1 MMHVRTIVLLV
12 CVAGLLAPITQA
24 AEVLTND
31 AIVSMVKAGLGE
43 ELILNKIKMSTGQYD
58 TTTSA
63 LIKLKT
69 EGVSDKIIQAM
80 MGAPSAAGPGAV
92 PPPPA
97 GPMATPPPPPAP
109 VGPPPLAVSVPGAP
123 GMMVIQGQSLFV
135 KVNDRVLE
143 VLPVVAEVAHSMA
156 KHFIP
161 FYFGPGDNWH
171 FVRGQ
176 KAAVR
181 VPKGKP
187 YFYTKVNPSSFQ
199 LMRLTYDSARNF
211 RYVVSTGA
219 AYRGSLSFVV
229 NRLPD
234 DTFELVPSGELEG
247 GEYAFVVGGT
257 FYDFGVE

>member
-1 MMHVRTIVLLV
+1 MMPLRTLLLLV
-12 CVAGLLAPITQA
+12 LVAGLLAPI
-24 AEVLTND
+24 AEASEVMTND

-43 ELILNKIKMSTGQYD
+43 ELILSKIKTSTGQYD
-58 TTTSA
+58 TTTNA
-63 LIKLKT
+63 IIKLKT

-80 MGAPSAAGPGAV
+80 MGAPSAASPALPPASSVPAPLATPTPAV
-92 PPPPA
+92 PPP
-97 GPMATPPPPPAP
+97 G
-109 VGPPPLAVSVPGAP
+109 VP
-123 GMMVIQGQSLFV
+123 GMMVVQGQSLFV

-143 VLPVVAEVAHSMA
+143 ILPVVPEVVHSMA

-176 KAAVR
+176 KAVVR
-181 VPKGKP
+181 LRKGKP
-187 YFYTKVNPSSFQ
+187 SFYTKVNPSSFQ
-199 LMRLTYDSARNF
+199 LMRLTYDSARDF

-219 AYRGSLSFVV
+219 TYKGGLSFVV
-229 NRLPD
+229 NRLQD

-247 GEYAFVVGGT
+247 GEYAFVASGT